1 MMQAQFIQQRRG
13 PTGAMTEDG
22 QPKWFNSSVSF
33 HKGNLQQIRSFVP
46 EFERRAFALTQPG
59 NERSRINER
68 LDTIVRRPFG
78 DDHSFIPVGVV
89 SKGYALVPHLAV
101 LDVAEKA
108 LDEAKI
114 APEEVKAEL
123 NITEYGERMAL
134 SLYLPEK
141 FSFDP
146 GDNHP
151 LSMRLECFNSV
162 DGSTRFRALMGW
174 FRFVCSNGMVIG
186 VTRSDVRRRH
196 VGDLGLDD
204 VQAVLTSGIQE
215 SEKEQQNF
223 EQWRKK
229 PITPNG
235 LVPWVNKELKKGWG
249 FKAAAR
255 VYHISRTGHD
265 AEIVG
270 PYKDNTPATIPV
282 CMAKRV
288 PGAPSECRNLYDV
301 SQSLAWLAKER
312 RDVQEQL
319 AWREGIH
326 DLLTPLV
333 Q

>member
-1 MMQAQFIQQRRG
+1 MQAQLFQRTQREDDVT
-13 PTGAMTEDG
+13 TGDDR
-22 QPKWFNSSVSF
+22 PKWFNSPVSF
-33 HKGNLQQIRSFVP
+33 YEGTLKDIRSFIP
-46 EFERRAFALTQPG
+46 EFERRPFALNQPG
-59 NERSRINER
+59 NECSRMNKR

-78 DDHSFIPVGVV
+78 DDQNFIPVGVV
-89 SKGYALVPHLAV
+89 SKEYALVPHMAV
-101 LDVAEKA
+101 LDVAVKA
-108 LDEAKI
+108 LDKAKI
-114 APEEVKAEL
+114 AQEEVRAEL
-123 NITEYGERMAL
+123 KLTEYGERMAL
-134 SLYLPEK
+134 SLYLPKK

-146 GDNHP
+146 GDSH
-151 LSMRLECFNSV
+151 SMEMRLECFNSV

-186 VTRSDVRRRH
+186 ITRSDVRRRH

-204 VQAVLTSGIQE
+204 VEAVLTSGIQE
-215 SEKEQQNF
+215 SEKERQNF

-229 PITPNG
+229 EIRLNDI
-235 LVPWVNKELKKGWG
+235 VPWLNTDLKKGWG

-255 VYHISRTGHD
+255 LYHISRTGHD

-282 CMAKRV
+282 RLVGKV
-288 PGAPSECRNLYDV
+288 PGAPAESRNLYDV

-319 AWREGIH
+319 AWREGIQ
-326 DLLTPLV
+326 DLLSPLI